1 MKLCLV
7 NIDFIDAYTGKL
19 NKAGSK
25 IEMTPE
31 RVTEVKAVNPEFIS
45 VIGEVATKDTKDTK
59 KTKDKPE

>member
-25 IEMTPE
+25 IKLTPE
-31 RVTEVKAVNPEFIS
+31 RVAEVKAVNPELIS
-45 VIGEVATKDTKDTK
+45 VIGDVEEKQKQPKDGA
-59 KTKDKPE
+59 KTE